1 VKRIEIQGAIVPP
14 EFDLFGTLP
23 AGLAT
28 SSASFTRSLREAEA
42 AGEEIEVWIN
52 SPGGDVDAG
61 NEMLAAF
68 QSFKGYKCVTVGGL
82 AASMAANFVLQCG
95 ARVEVHENTRLMFH
109 SAYAETVG
117 GAGSHRDVA
126 DALDRFNAPMIAR
139 LKELGVPSERVDEGF
154 AEGRAFWLDA
164 QEAVM
169 YGIAAKIVKGAAPVK
184 TTLSDTLALTD
195 AVGRAAAW
203 YRLARFPE
211 TTNATAKMDTNDPQ
225 ACSNTPLATDPAPAA
240 DPAPADPAPAPA
252 DPAPADPAPADPA
265 PADPA
270 PAPADPA
277 PADPAPAADPEPAP
291 DPMKALSDELAR
303 AEETA
308 AKTLLRAE
316 EAERKLAEA
325 EKVIALYSAEA
336 AKLGTRTAALAES
349 LEKEQAQHAALVG
362 KIVAPSASAPAT
374 WPDAVRK
381 LGAEEAVKRYPDLA
395 AAYRQANAKK

>member
-1 VKRIEIQGAIVPP
+1 MKRIDIQGAIVPP

-126 DALDRFNAPMIAR
+126 DALDRINAPMIAR
-139 LKELGVPSERVDEGF
+139 LKELGVPAERVDEGF

-164 QEAVM
+164 QEAVK

-211 TTNATAKMDTNDPQ
+211 TPNATAKMDTNDPQ
-225 ACSNTPLATDPAPAA
+225 ACSNTPLATDLAPAA

-252 DPAPADPAPADPA
+252 D
-265 PADPA
+265 

-325 EKVIALYSAEA
+325 EKVIALYSAQA